1 MWFIISDGG
10 EKVKG
15 FLEILANFPTNIA
28 GVLRLRLVGAHTP
41 EVAAAAPESPDTVT
55 GAEEAIIREVDAV
68 VRHACIIP
76 EVSRVVQRKLEKSCE
91 FVQEQDAQT
100 KTDELEHFEDELR
113 FLHAF
118 IISHHCRI
126 ASTKKVFLLSCCKCL
141 RNKGLQQFVGKYR
154 VIGTPTGVLRTYR

>member
-1 MWFIISDGG
+1 MSFMWFIISDGG

-28 GVLRLRLVGAHTP
+28 GILRLRLVGAHTP

-76 EVSRVVQRKLEKSCE
+76 EARRVVQGKLG
-91 FVQEQDAQT
+91 
-100 KTDELEHFEDELR
+100 
-113 FLHAF
+113 FL
-118 IISHHCRI
+118 
-126 ASTKKVFLLSCCKCL
+126 
-141 RNKGLQQFVGKYR
+141 
-154 VIGTPTGVLRTYR
+154 IG